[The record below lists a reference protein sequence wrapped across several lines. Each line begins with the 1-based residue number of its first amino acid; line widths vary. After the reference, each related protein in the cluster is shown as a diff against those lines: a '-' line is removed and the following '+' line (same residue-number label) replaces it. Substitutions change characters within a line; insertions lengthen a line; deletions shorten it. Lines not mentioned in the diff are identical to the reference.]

1 MSKSLV
7 VFPARLG
14 ADVMAKANVAG
25 YTRKDGVFVKEHDSG
40 KAAKKPKASSS
51 SKGGVPATKTEN
63 EGWGFHGGA
72 SESYLR
78 EKHGPDFDHSNASS
92 KDISDAR
99 AHADK
104 KFQGAADHLVQAKHF
119 DNHEQARDFLDSR
132 YGRHSHDELGP
143 DGDISKNRWLGHYVK
158 LHKKEAGIDST
169 AKAGSTKPA
178 SSSKPKAAS
187 GNRMHEY
194 YETPGV
200 WEQQVK
206 NQRGIEAAAF
216 HIGYGH
222 GNDDVRSTYGH
233 GDDRYKYT
241 APTSSHLG
249 DLKKHYDAGKKAG
262 TEAAKKFGDAGG
274 ISRDAFKKHMGIKPI
289 YGSWG

>member
-25 YTRKDGVFVKEHDSG
+25 YTRKDGVFVKDHDSG
-40 KAAKKPKASSS
+40 KTAKKPKARSS
-51 SKGGVPATKTEN
+51 SKGGVPVTKTEN
-63 EGWGFHGGA
+63 EGWGFHGEA
-72 SESYLR
+72 MSR
-78 EKHGPDFDHSNASS
+78 HVTDNHGPDVDRYASQEIHSA
-92 KDISDAR
+92 AL
-99 AHADK
+99 AHAGK
-104 KFQGAADHLVQAKHF
+104 KFSEAAHSLVQNGHF
-119 DNHEQARDFLDSR
+119 DTHEQARDFLDSR

-143 DGDISKNRWLGHYVK
+143 DGDINKNRWLSHYVK

-187 GNRMHEY
+187 GNKMHEY

-233 GDDRYKYT
+233 SDDRYKYT

-274 ISRDAFKKHMGIKPI
+274 ISRDAFRKHMGIKPI
-289 YGSWG
+289 DGSWG